1 MLAASSRV
9 CGALGCLQMDGLLLF
24 LARQNP
30 WLLGAGAIGLLI
42 ALSCCEDW
50 CSPRRRRVTKED
62 LPPEMAAEFA
72 DIEKEMEE
80 LEKELAEMED
90 EWTKNNPEEAAK
102 VGVCDAL
109 CLALCQQDALHS
121 WLRNGELRLQ
131 RRLPLS
137 ANQRMSKER
146 RSGCGSGQ
154 DTTESPAPRRLAR
167 CDSVVVATQ
176 LTPRAVG
183 KPSQQQQQQRR
194 KKTNNHCMLP
204 TPLVADVKRK
214 PPRCI
219 PTTSPYCSPRRLA
232 AWLSRLALRREF
244 RAREMRSVVP
254 SSRRRIITARWRS
267 SSDVTMLVTVQ
278 ACNLVRSRT
287 SV

>member
-1 MLAASSRV
+1 VLAASSRV

-102 VGVCDAL
+102 VSACHAL
-109 CLALCQQDALHS
+109 RLALCQLVCLAQLAQERRAAAAAKASTQRQPVDVQGAKVRMRQRS
-121 WLRNGELRLQ
+121 RYYRKPRSAATGGVRQ
-131 RRLPLS
+131 RRGGDTADTSSGGQAKP
-137 ANQRMSKER
+137 AAAASKK
-146 RSGCGSGQ
+146 
-154 DTTESPAPRRLAR
+154 D
-167 CDSVVVATQ
+167 
-176 LTPRAVG
+176 
-183 KPSQQQQQQRR
+183 K
-194 KKTNNHCMLP
+194 
-204 TPLVADVKRK
+204 
-214 PPRCI
+214 
-219 PTTSPYCSPRRLA
+219 
-232 AWLSRLALRREF
+232 
-244 RAREMRSVVP
+244 
-254 SSRRRIITARWRS
+254 
-267 SSDVTMLVTVQ
+267 
-278 ACNLVRSRT
+278 
-287 SV
+287 